1 MFMNSKKQLRK
12 LERKPSVNTIKFFWG
27 NCSLISTL
35 FNGISTKQALELL
48 PEKSNKIQVHHLLTS
63 IHFSKVYYIWKNY
76 NEAHFFPSALEGRHA
91 FLSTAGKCAPWWPT
105 PVFLVCPGLPTEA
118 SSMHSCWGRD
128 NFTNNKGLK
137 LFTPWN
143 LKSWLCWNGQ
153 NHHSYAAY
161 NTILCHS

>member
-35 FNGISTKQALELL
+35 FNGISTKQALEVYQRNQTRFN
-48 PEKSNKIQVHHLLTS
+48 SITS
-63 IHFSKVYYIWKNY
+63 THFSIVYYIWQSY
-76 NEAHFFPSALEGRHA
+76 DETHFFPSALEGRHA
-91 FLSTAGKCAPWWPT
+91 FLSTAGKGAPWRT
-105 PVFLVCPGLPTEA
+105 TTVFLVRPGLPMEA

-128 NFTNNKGLK
+128 NFAHNKG

-143 LKSWLCWNGQ
+143 LKSWLSWNGQ

-161 NTILCHS
+161 STICCHS